1 MKLPNLPF
9 KLPFGRPRS
18 EAPRISVIS
27 DDLRF
32 LNRTILNALQ
42 SAELKTGSSKKN
54 ATNLIQ
60 SMRAFTN
67 LCRTGIARWQSRQVV
82 DVVAR
87 EGLSP
92 EQAPPEHT
100 LPASVAAA
108 TGSPRPPGTTVNGS
122 HTCQAGTRSYKLYV
136 PARTGKELMPLVVML
151 HGCTQSPDDFAA
163 GTRMNEMAERYG
175 FLVAYPEQAT
185 NANGSKCWNWYRAQ
199 DQSRDTGE
207 PSLIAG
213 ITRDIVRTWPVDMK
227 RVFVAGLSAGGAMA
241 VILGRTYPDMYA
253 AVGVHSGL
261 AYGVAHDVPSAFT
274 AMKTNPEN
282 PVFTPTP
289 TSMLLVPTIV
299 FHGDC
304 DAMVNAGNGAHVV
317 AQTLAQAQLG
327 QTGRAVLQATEYA
340 GSASGG
346 RRYTRTV
353 YRDKA
358 GRPLVEQWL
367 VHGAGHA
374 WAGGSDFGSFTDP
387 EGPDATEAMIHFFLS
402 QDDADFRGH
411 PQ

>member
-9 KLPFGRPRS
+9 NLPFGRPRS

-27 DDLRF
+27 DELRF
-32 LNRTILNALQ
+32 LNRTILNAVQ
-42 SAELKTGSSKKN
+42 VAELKTGSSEKS
-54 ATNLIQ
+54 AANLIQ
-60 SMRAFTN
+60 SMRTFTN
-67 LCRTGIARWQSRQVV
+67 LYRTRGARQQNRQVV

-87 EGLSP
+87 EDFLP
-92 EQAPPEHT
+92 EQASPQHT
-100 LPASVAAA
+100 VPASVTAAA
-108 TGSPRPPGTTVNGS
+108 GSPRPPGTTVSGS
-122 HTCQAGTRSYKLYV
+122 HTCRAGTRSYKLYV
-136 PARTGKELMPLVVML
+136 PARTSQEPMPLVVML

-175 FLVAYPEQAT
+175 FLVAYPEQAV

-213 ITRDIVRTWPVDMK
+213 ITRDIVRTWPVDTK

-241 VILGRTYPDMYA
+241 VILGRAYPDMYA
-253 AVGVHSGL
+253 ALGVHSGL
-261 AYGVAHDVPSAFT
+261 PYGVAHDVPSAFT

-282 PVFTPTP
+282 SLFVPTP
-289 TSMLLVPTIV
+289 TTGLLVPTIV

-304 DAMVNAGNGAHVV
+304 DATVNAGNGEHVV
-317 AQTLAQAQLG
+317 AQTLAQAQQG
-327 QTGRAVLQATEYA
+327 QGGEPTLQATEYA
-340 GSASGG
+340 GRASGG

-374 WAGGSDFGSFTDP
+374 WAGGSDFGSYTDP
-387 EGPDATEAMIHFFLS
+387 AGPDATEAMIHFFLS

-411 PQ
+411 AQ

>member
-1 MKLPNLPF
+1 MKLLNLPF

-18 EAPRISVIS
+18 EVPGISVIS

-32 LNRTILNALQ
+32 LNRTILTALQ
-42 SAELKTGSSKKN
+42 AAEFKTGSSERN
-54 ATNLIQ
+54 AANPIQ

-67 LCRTGIARWQSRQVV
+67 LYRTGVAREQNRQVV

-92 EQAPPEHT
+92 AQAPPEHK

-108 TGSPRPPGTTVNGS
+108 ADSPMSPGTTVGGS
-122 HTCQAGTRSYKLYV
+122 HTGRAGTRSYKLYV
-136 PARTGKELMPLVVML
+136 PARTCKEAMPLVVML

-175 FLVAYPEQAT
+175 FLVAYPEQAA

-199 DQSRDTGE
+199 DQSRDSGE

-213 ITRDIVRTWPVDMK
+213 ITRDIVRTWPVDTK

-241 VILGRTYPDMYA
+241 VILGRAYPDLYA
-253 AVGVHSGL
+253 ALGVHSGL
-261 AYGVAHDVPSAFT
+261 PYGVAHDVSSAFT

-282 PVFTPTP
+282 SLFTPTP
-289 TSMLLVPTIV
+289 TSALLVPTIV

-304 DAMVNAGNGAHVV
+304 DPTVNAGNGAHVV
-317 AQTLAQAQLG
+317 AQTLAQAQQAQSG
-327 QTGRAVLQATEYA
+327 EAALQATEYA
-340 GSASGG
+340 GSACGG

-353 YRDKA
+353 YRDET

-374 WAGGSDFGSFTDP
+374 WAGGSDFGSYTDP
-387 EGPDATEAMIHFFLS
+387 AGPDATEAMIHFFLS
-402 QDDADFRGH
+402 QDDATFRGH
-411 PQ
+411 AQ